1 LIDYFAKE
9 RLQLND
15 KTIDTILSDMNKSLS
30 RWVELVE
37 ISFLSDAMKEK
48 YLKLMDNRAII
59 GFI

>member
-9 RLQLND
+9 PLQLND

-30 RWVELVE
+30 RWIELVE

-48 YLKLMDNRAII
+48 YLKLMDNRIKR
-59 GFI
+59 F